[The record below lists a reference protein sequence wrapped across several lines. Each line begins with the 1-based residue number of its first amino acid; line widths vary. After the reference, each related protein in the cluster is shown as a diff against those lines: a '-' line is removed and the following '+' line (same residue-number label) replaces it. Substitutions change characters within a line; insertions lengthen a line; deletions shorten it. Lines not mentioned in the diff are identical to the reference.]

1 MSLTTLS
8 HNELSALHEEQRKA
22 YDGLVARGLTLNL
35 TRGKPA
41 PDQLDLSSELL
52 AMPGVDR
59 FRDES
64 GTDCRNYGGL
74 SGLLELREIFSGLL
88 NIPAAQLIA
97 GGNASLTMMHDSL
110 VYALLQGTVDSE
122 RPWAKQPSI
131 KFLCPVPGYDR
142 HFAVC
147 EQLGIE
153 MIPVPLREDG
163 PDMTVVTQLVASD
176 PSIKGLWAVP
186 TYANPTGAV
195 YPPEIVG
202 QLASMPTAGPDFRL
216 YFDNAY
222 AVHHLT
228 EDEPAAVDVIGM
240 CADAG
245 YPNRA
250 MVFAS
255 TSKITFPGA
264 GVGFLGSS
272 PENIAW
278 YLRNLGAQSI
288 GPDKL
293 NQLRHALFLRDA
305 DGVRALM
312 AKHRALLAPKFALVA
327 EILEDR
333 LGSLKAA
340 SWTEPKGGYF
350 VSLDVL
356 DGTASRVIGLAKEAG
371 IAMTPAGSAFPY
383 GNDPRDQNIRIAPT
397 FPSLDELE
405 PAIDGLSTC
414 VLLAAAEKL
423 LAEEPTL
430 DATFGADP
438 AAQARDRGER
448 DRGETAR

>member
-8 HNELSALHEEQRKA
+8 HEELAALRDDQRSA
-22 YDGLVARGLTLNL
+22 YDELVARDLKLDL

-41 PDQLDLSSELL
+41 PDQLDLSAELL
-52 AMPGVDR
+52 ELPGIDR
-59 FRDES
+59 FRDNS

-74 SGLLELREIFSGLL
+74 QGLVELREIFSSLL
-88 NIPAAQLIA
+88 NIPVAQLIA

-122 RPWAKQPSI
+122 RPWSQQPGI
-131 KFLCPVPGYDR
+131 KFLCPAPGYDR
-142 HFAVC
+142 HFTVC

-163 PDMTVVTQLVASD
+163 PDMTVVTQLVAAD
-176 PSIKGLWAVP
+176 PLIKGLWAVP

-195 YPPEIVG
+195 YSQEIVA
-202 QLASMPTAGPDFRL
+202 QLAAMPAAAADFRL
-216 YFDNAY
+216 YWDNAY

-228 EDEPAAVDVIGM
+228 DDESPAIDVLGL
-240 CADAG
+240 CADTG

-272 PENIAW
+272 SDNIAW
-278 YLRNLGAQSI
+278 YLLNLGAQSI
-288 GPDKL
+288 GPDKV

-312 AKHRALLAPKFALVA
+312 ARHRALLAPKFALVA
-327 EILEDR
+327 QILEDR
-333 LGSLKAA
+333 LGALKAA
-340 SWTEPKGGYF
+340 SWTDPKGGYF

-356 DGTASRVIGLAKEAG
+356 DGTASRVIGLAKGAG
-371 IAMTPAGSAFPY
+371 IAMTAAGAAFPY
-383 GNDPRDQNIRIAPT
+383 GKDPRDQNIRIAPT
-397 FPSLDELE
+397 FPSIDELGQ
-405 PAIDGLSTC
+405 AIDGLSTC

-423 LAEEPTL
+423 L
-430 DATFGADP
+430 DGA
-438 AAQARDRGER
+438 
-448 DRGETAR
+448 

>member
-8 HNELSALHEEQRKA
+8 HDELTALCDEQRTA
-22 YDGLVARGLTLNL
+22 YDELVARNLALDL

-41 PDQLDLSSELL
+41 PDQLDLSAELL
-52 AMPGVDR
+52 ELPGVDR
-59 FRDES
+59 FRDNS
-64 GTDCRNYGGL
+64 GADCRNYGGL
-74 SGLLELREIFSGLL
+74 AGLVELREIFSTLL
-88 NIPAAQLIA
+88 NIPVAQLIA

-122 RPWAKQPSI
+122 RPWSQQPGI
-131 KFLCPVPGYDR
+131 KFLCPAPGYDR
-142 HFAVC
+142 HFTVC
-147 EQLGIE
+147 ERLGIE
-153 MIPVPLREDG
+153 MIPVPMREDG
-163 PDMTVVTQLVASD
+163 PDMTVVSQLVAAD
-176 PSIKGLWAVP
+176 PLIKGLWAVP

-195 YPPEIVG
+195 YSREIVA
-202 QLASMPTAGPDFRL
+202 QLAAMPTAAPDFRL
-216 YFDNAY
+216 YWDNAY

-228 EDEPAAVDVIGM
+228 TEEPAAIDVIGL
-240 CADAG
+240 CAEAG

-272 PENIAW
+272 PDNISW
-278 YLRNLGAQSI
+278 YLVNLAAQSI

-293 NQLRHALFLRDA
+293 NQLRHALFLQDA

-312 AKHRALLAPKFALVA
+312 AKHRELLAPKFALVA
-327 EILEDR
+327 QILDDR
-333 LGSLKAA
+333 LGTLKAA
-340 SWTEPKGGYF
+340 SWTDPKGGYF

-356 DGTASRVIGLAKEAG
+356 DGTASRVIGLAKGAG

-383 GNDPRDQNIRIAPT
+383 GSDPDDRNIRIAPT
-397 FPSLDELE
+397 FPSEDELGQ
-405 PAIDGLSTC
+405 AIDGLSTC

-423 LAEEPTL
+423 L
-430 DATFGADP
+430 DGA
-438 AAQARDRGER
+438 
-448 DRGETAR
+448 